1 MLDPRLLSHP
11 VIRAEAGRRT
21 AERFAVY
28 CRVASETDPGYDGL
42 LFDDVSPIVQ
52 MRDIDTDARL
62 LADPSRPE
70 TLMYLILSGAK
81 AEYDAQPERNA
92 DLGAE
97 RDWIP
102 GGNGPSLMTVEDRWF
117 AMRRSPAALVD
128 RWLEVQNG

>member
-1 MLDPRLLSHP
+1 MPNKTPCPTCDPRLLAHP

-62 LADPSRPE
+62 LSDPARPE
-70 TLMYLILSGAK
+70 TLMFLILSGAK
-81 AEYDAQPERNA
+81 AEWNQQKNALTLQNYEQDWFNLRN
-92 DLGAE
+92 
-97 RDWIP
+97 I
-102 GGNGPSLMTVEDRWF
+102 
-117 AMRRSPAALVD
+117 PAALVD
-128 RWLEVQNG
+128 RWLKVQNG